1 MSILVRER
9 FTQKILDVKQK
20 VLKMGALVENIIDT
34 SVTAMKT
41 QDLDLARNVLKKD
54 DEIDQL
60 ELEIEK
66 DCMML
71 LALQQPLAKDLR
83 TIASVLKI
91 ITDLERMGDNAVNI
105 AEVILEIG
113 EEPILNSLKDIPRM
127 ADIAQKMLKMSLDA
141 FVNEDIALA
150 QKAAE
155 RDEDVDR
162 LYETVIN
169 DFLNIITEKRELTK
183 QGTKLLFLGR
193 YLERIADHSTN
204 ICERIR
210 GMPLIYLL
218 SDCSEKQKNTD

>member
-1 MSILVRER
+1 MVRER
-9 FTQKILDVKQK
+9 FTQKILEVKQK
-20 VLKMGALVENIIDT
+20 VLKMGTLVENIIDT
-34 SVTAMKT
+34 AVTAMNT
-41 QDLDLARNVLKKD
+41 QDLVLARNVLKKD

-66 DCMML
+66 ECMML

-150 QKAAE
+150 EKAAE

-204 ICERIR
+204 ICERT
-210 GMPLIYLL
+210 IYMITGELK
-218 SDCSEKQKNTD
+218 EIN

>member
-1 MSILVRER
+1 MVRER
-9 FTQKILDVKQK
+9 FTQKILEVKQK

-41 QDLDLARNVLKKD
+41 QDLNLARNVLKKD

-105 AEVILEIG
+105 AEVLLEIG

-127 ADIAQKMLKMSLDA
+127 ADIAQKMLKMSL
-141 FVNEDIALA
+141 
-150 QKAAE
+150 
-155 RDEDVDR
+155 
-162 LYETVIN
+162 
-169 DFLNIITEKRELTK
+169 
-183 QGTKLLFLGR
+183 
-193 YLERIADHSTN
+193 
-204 ICERIR
+204 
-210 GMPLIYLL
+210 MPL
-218 SDCSEKQKNTD
+218 

>member
-1 MSILVRER
+1 MVRER
-9 FTQKILDVKQK
+9 FTQKILEVKQK

-105 AEVILEIG
+105 AEVLLEIG

-169 DFLNIITEKRELTK
+169 DFLNIIAEKRELTK

-204 ICERIR
+204 ICERT
-210 GMPLIYLL
+210 IYMITGELK
-218 SDCSEKQKNTD
+218 EIN

>member
-1 MSILVRER
+1 MVRER

-20 VLKMGALVENIIDT
+20 VLKMGALVENIIDS

-150 QKAAE
+150 EKAAE

-169 DFLNIITEKRELTK
+169 DFLNIIAEKRELTK

-204 ICERIR
+204 ICERT
-210 GMPLIYLL
+210 IYMITGELK
-218 SDCSEKQKNTD
+218 EIN